1 MELPFVLFV
10 FIAFLQFITPI
21 VTPPDE
27 YSVEV
32 YLKMAERQ
40 KTFVIDAF
48 QIGYA
53 GVNPSV
59 VRDPIDREKM
69 VAVWRKGRE
78 RNSKVAYMWLNKDW
92 NPLKD
97 YATVGK
103 HLRCS
108 WPKLQRLKAHSISSI
123 CYRGA

>member
-1 MELPFVLFV
+1 MELLFIWTV
-10 FIAFLQFITPI
+10 VIAFLQFITPI
-21 VTPPDE
+21 VIPPDE
-27 YSVEV
+27 YSVQV
-32 YLKMAERQ
+32 YLDMAERQ
-40 KTFVIDAF
+40 KTFVVDAF

-59 VRDPIDREKM
+59 IRDPINREKM

-103 HLRCS
+103 GS
-108 WPKLQRLKAHSISSI
+108 D
-123 CYRGA
+123 GD